1 VPGVEAALLL
11 DWARRADAGPFSS
24 LAVIDRFV
32 YDSYEPFATL
42 AAAAAVTQR
51 AQLATTIAIGPLRST
66 AAMAKTAGT
75 INALSGGRFVLG
87 LAVGARADDYAV
99 AGIDYRQ
106 RGARMSEQLHELH
119 ALWEG
124 DDLGPRPQRRPTLLI
139 GGLSDHACARVARF
153 ADGYVHGGG
162 PARAFVRA
170 ADRVRAAWRDAGRPG
185 NPQLWGQAYFAL
197 GPAAEAG
204 SAYLSD
210 YYAFTGP
217 FAEKIAAGLLSTP
230 QGVVQHVRAYA
241 DAGCDH
247 LVLLPAVAEI
257 DQLDRLADALGDVTG
272 AAEARP

>member
-24 LAVIDRFV
+24 LAVIDRLV
-32 YDSYEPFATL
+32 YDSFEPFATL
-42 AAAAAVTQR
+42 AAAAALTQR
-51 AQLATTIAIGPLRST
+51 AQLATTIAIGPLRAT
-66 AAMAKTAGT
+66 AAMAKAAGT

-99 AGIDYRQ
+99 SGIDYRQ
-106 RGARMSEQLHELH
+106 RGARMGEQLHALH

-124 DDLGPRPQRRPTLLI
+124 NDLGPRPLRRPTLLI
-139 GGLSDHACARVARF
+139 GGLSDQAFARVARF

-162 PARAFVRA
+162 PARAFARV
-170 ADRVRAAWRDAGRPG
+170 ADRVRAAWRDVGRPG

-197 GPAAEAG
+197 GPAAAAG

-217 FAEKIAAGLLSTP
+217 FAEKIAAGLLTTP

-247 LVLLPAVAEI
+247 LVLLPAVAQL
-257 DQLDRLADALGDVTG
+257 DQVDRLADALGDVI
-272 AAEARP
+272 AAPEAAP